1 MSAMVGAAAR
11 DLREVPAS
19 ASVSPASA
27 PSLHW
32 ARSYADRV
40 AVTDALAL
48 AIALAVAYAVRFPL
62 NGTAAVVSGEFSPS
76 YLSLSV
82 VLFAAWMGA
91 LTFGRTRD
99 RRLVGAGPGEFTRV
113 FEVTWHLFA
122 TVAIIGFLFRM
133 DIGRGY
139 LGIAAPLG
147 LGLVLA
153 GRLAWRKRLHARR
166 DVGAD
171 RSAVLVVGPQRNVAT
186 LINEFH
192 RNPRAGYQVTGVCL
206 VAENARPL
214 PHAVAGVPVLG
225 AHTDAAHVARQRGV
239 AAVAVAGSYSMS
251 NEEVRALAWDLEGTG
266 VDMAITLNLTDV
278 AGPRVLMQPVNG
290 LPLVYVDEARFT
302 GSKYI
307 VKSLFDW
314 CGAFLITAV
323 VSPVLL
329 ALALLVKLTSRGPV
343 LYKQERIGKDGRP
356 FHMYKFRSMHVG
368 AHERLAE
375 VLAAEGVTAVGVFYK
390 PKNDPRVTK
399 VGRVLRRYSLDELPQ
414 LFNVLRG
421 EMSLVGPR
429 PQIEAEVA
437 TYDRAANRRLRVR
450 PGLTGLW
457 QVSGRSSLDPE
468 TSMRMD
474 VAYVENW
481 TLFGDVMILART
493 ARAMLTGDGAR

>member
-1 MSAMVGAAAR
+1 M
-11 DLREVPAS
+11 
-19 ASVSPASA
+19 
-27 PSLHW
+27 
-32 ARSYADRV
+32 
-40 AVTDALAL
+40 AVTDAA
-48 AIALAVAYAVRFPL
+48 AVVVAVAVAYAVRFPL
-62 NGTAAVVSGEFSPS
+62 DDPAVVSGEFSPS
-76 YLSLSV
+76 YLSVSL
-82 VLFAAWMGA
+82 VLLVAWCAA

-99 RRLVGAGPGEFTRV
+99 RRLVGTGPGEFTRV
-113 FEVTWHLFA
+113 TQVTWHLFA
-122 TVAIIGFLFRM
+122 SVAVIGFLFRM
-133 DIGRGY
+133 EIGRGY

-147 LGLVLA
+147 LLLVLA
-153 GRLAWRKRLHARR
+153 GRMAWRRRLHRSR
-166 DVGAD
+166 DAGAD
-171 RSAVLVVGPQRNVAT
+171 RSDVLVVGPRSTVAA
-186 LINEFH
+186 LIHEFH

-206 VAENARPL
+206 VDHDARPRA
-214 PHAVAGVPVLG
+214 HAVAGVPVLG
-225 AHTDAAHVARQRGV
+225 AHTDAARLAQQQGV

-251 NEEVRALAWDLEGTG
+251 NEEVRALAWDLEGSG
-266 VDMAITLNLTDV
+266 IDMAITLNLTDV

-314 CGAFLITAV
+314 FGALAITLV
-323 VSPVLL
+323 ISPVLL
-329 ALALLVKLTSRGPV
+329 VLALLVKLTSRGPV

-356 FHMYKFRSMHVG
+356 FHIYKFRSMQVG
-368 AHERLAE
+368 AHDRLAE

-390 PKNDPRVTK
+390 PKNDPRVTP

-437 TYDRAANRRLRVR
+437 TYDRAAHRRLRVR

-457 QVSGRSSLDPE
+457 QVSGRSNLDAE
-468 TSMRMD
+468 TAMRMD

-493 ARAMLTGDGAR
+493 LRAMLAGEGAR